1 MGILL
6 PIMKLFDT
14 ITNLKEGKGYF
25 GNIINLFSLG
35 KNRKLKIEL

>member
-6 PIMKLFDT
+6 SIMKLFDT

-25 GNIINLFSLG
+25 WNIINLFHLG
-35 KNRKLKIEL
+35 RIES